1 MKTTSRKI
9 RSLFMIVMF
18 ALISLT
24 GYSQVSTLAGQ
35 TAGTATLALIKKT
48 NDTLAQSARVHTNT
62 LTNIS
67 NSLTIISTTLN
78 IVKQKGDSI
87 LQNQRVHTST
97 LTLVKQKGDTAL
109 QNQRVHTSTLTLIK
123 QKGDTTLQNQR
134 VHTSTLTL
142 IKQKG
147 DTTNQSLRLINTS
160 IATNSVVGHY
170 GKISNGAAIV
180 MSVAGAYA
188 TGEYM
193 GTSTTPKSFTN
204 CVRSSANTATIKSI
218 TISDKITD
226 SNVAMELWL
235 FSATFTAPTDNSAWT
250 IGDDDNLNVLGIVPI
265 PTTGWYAS
273 GANQIFFIGT
283 LNIKIKPA
291 ATSVF
296 YALVARGTTPAFTSG
311 DLMINLGIDQD

>member
-1 MKTTSRKI
+1 MKKQITI
-9 RSLFMIVMF
+9 RSLFMMAIF
-18 ALISLT
+18 ALISFT

-35 TAGTATLALIKKT
+35 TAGTATLTLIKKT

-78 IVKQKGDSI
+78 VVKQKQDTIAQSLR
-87 LQNQRVHTST
+87 LQATAANQVIST
-97 LTLVKQKGDTAL
+97 ASLAVLKQKNDTIAQSLRL
-109 QNQRVHTSTLTLIK
+109 QATAANQVISTASLAVLK
-123 QKGDTTLQNQR
+123 Q
-134 VHTSTLTL
+134 SS
-142 IKQKG
+142 
-147 DTTNQSLRLINTS
+147 DTTNQSLRVISTAL
-160 IATNSVVGHY
+160 ATNSVVGHY

-193 GTSTTPKSFTN
+193 GTTTTPQSFTN
-204 CVRSSANTATIKSI
+204 CVRSAGNTATIKSV

-235 FSATFTAPTDNSAWT
+235 FSATFTAPTDNAAWT
-250 IGDDDNLNVLGIVPI
+250 VGDDDALNVLAVIPI
-265 PTTGWYAS
+265 ATANWYAT
-273 GANQIFFIGT
+273 GANQIYFAGG
-283 LNIKIKPA
+283 LDIKIKPA

-311 DLMINLGIDQD
+311 DLTISLGIDQD